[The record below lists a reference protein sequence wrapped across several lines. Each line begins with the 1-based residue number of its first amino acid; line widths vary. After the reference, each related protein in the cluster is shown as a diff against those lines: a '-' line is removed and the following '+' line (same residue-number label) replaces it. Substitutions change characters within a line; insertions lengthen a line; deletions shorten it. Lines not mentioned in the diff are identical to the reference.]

1 MLNGILFVLR
11 SGYQWRMLPNDC
23 PPRSTVQRY
32 FYRWRDERLW
42 KRINHFLRKRK
53 PTPTFRRGFELSRL
67 RVVVGEAVGD
77 GWERGLL

>member
-1 MLNGILFVLR
+1 MTRAHVPKERQTALTKPEIAIEEIDRVIA
-11 SGYQWRMLPNDC
+11 SGG
-23 PPRSTVQRY
+23 
-32 FYRWRDERLW
+32 
-42 KRINHFLRKRK
+42 KRK